1 MSTDIHQPLSLNTG
15 TARTWHYSYIHERIS
30 PGDRNCVSALRSC
43 VFQRAMLAGYCTNG
57 LTPSRLS
64 CGRGLGE
71 SPRFFLTFA
80 HAKTLFGNSVDL
92 LVEFLSI
99 IS

>member
-1 MSTDIHQPLSLNTG
+1 MTSSKVVFFTRFSRKRAVLKSFCVSVLPG
-15 TARTWHYSYIHERIS
+15 ART
-30 PGDRNCVSALRSC
+30 CVGALRSC
-43 VFQRAMLAGYCTNG
+43 VFHRAMLAGIAQG
-57 LTPSRLS
+57 FGGKP
-64 CGRGLGE
+64 
-71 SPRFFLTFA
+71 PIFLTFA